1 MAQAQPLT
9 RGVPAFARAKSLA
22 KRNAG
27 ASGSRSS
34 SCSKQSLRS
43 SVATHA
49 FFGKKDDAETARIAA
64 LVDTKIDEN
73 PVIVWSKSY
82 CPFCVKAKAALDKM
96 DVKYLAIEIDRMTE
110 EKDIQNALETK
121 TGQRTVPNVFVDGKH
136 VGGCDDTVGEIKSGA
151 LQKRLTA
158 AGVSFAA

>member
-1 MAQAQPLT
+1 M
-9 RGVPAFARAKSLA
+9 
-22 KRNAG
+22 
-27 ASGSRSS
+27 
-34 SCSKQSLRS
+34 
-43 SVATHA
+43 ATHA

-136 VGGCDDTVGEIKSGA
+136 VGGCDVTLGEIKSGA